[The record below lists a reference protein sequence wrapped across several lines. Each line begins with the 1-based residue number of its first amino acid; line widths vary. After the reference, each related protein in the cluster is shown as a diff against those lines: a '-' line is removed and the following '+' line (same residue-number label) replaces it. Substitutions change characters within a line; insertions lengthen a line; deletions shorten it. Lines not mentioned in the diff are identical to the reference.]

1 MCISYV
7 AENAQNVIVITVTE
21 EMMKQVEQ
29 RGQRAHTQLHAHM
42 EDGRDIPFIIKMS
55 LPRGKKK
62 TNL

>member
-1 MCISYV
+1 MYL
-7 AENAQNVIVITVTE
+7 NDFYRFLYLVITVTE